1 MNVPLWWL
9 AFLPAVFL
17 LGWFAARID
26 IRHIAHSS
34 SRLPRAYLRGLTYL
48 LRDEQ
53 DKALDAFLAARSV
66 SPDAVELEFAIGA
79 LFRRRG
85 EIERALKVHA
95 GIAARGDLP
104 ADTRDLAAV
113 ELARDYFEAGFLD
126 RAEEVY
132 LRLRDAPGCRDA
144 ALAGLLRIYQ
154 SERNFAQ
161 AIEIAETAGNLAE
174 SPRRALVAQLLC
186 EWARG
191 RKTTAEKNK
200 LLDRA
205 LAVNPYCARA
215 AALLAEQKIA
225 NGDSEAALALLR
237 RIEIRAPALLWLAVA
252 PLAKALAAAG
262 RDSELRPTITR
273 WLREHPSAPLF
284 EAAAAAL
291 ADSSSPTDLALEAMP
306 HVKGLAAAESY
317 LAARA
322 GDDPGLETL
331 REAVARARRRRVFGC
346 GRCGYEAE
354 SFVWECP
361 GCHEWE
367 TMRPLE

>member
-1 MNVPLWWL
+1 M
-9 AFLPAVFL
+9 
-17 LGWFAARID
+17 GAR
-26 IRHIAHSS
+26 
-34 SRLPRAYLRGLTYL
+34 
-48 LRDEQ
+48 
-53 DKALDAFLAARSV
+53 
-66 SPDAVELEFAIGA
+66 
-79 LFRRRG
+79 
-85 EIERALKVHA
+85 
-95 GIAARGDLP
+95 
-104 ADTRDLAAV
+104 
-113 ELARDYFEAGFLD
+113 
-126 RAEEVY
+126 
-132 LRLRDAPGCRDA
+132 
-144 ALAGLLRIYQ
+144 
-154 SERNFAQ
+154 AQ
-161 AIEIAETAGNLAE
+161 NDG
-174 SPRRALVAQLLC
+174 
-186 EWARG
+186 G
-191 RKTTAEKNK
+191 KNK

-262 RDSELRPTITR
+262 RESELRPTITR

-291 ADSSSPTDLALEAMP
+291 AGDSSPADFALEALP

-322 GDDPGLETL
+322 GDDSGLETL

>member
-262 RDSELRPTITR
+262 RESELRPAITR

-291 ADSSSPTDLALEAMP
+291 AGDSSPADFALEALP